1 MKKTLFVALI
11 ILISSGLVI
20 DKTYSQPL
28 TTNQYAIAKM
38 KEELAKYKGDQS
50 IYMSLCLLYS
60 REKDYSNMLDMMN
73 QVVKKFPKDSS
84 IIATINDYALEYL
97 KEGNY
102 DIALKIIDITLSKYK
117 RDQDAAIIR
126 SEILLKQNKINENIS
141 FLESFLK
148 RNPEEDLLYEKLADS
163 YIYKQ
168 DYTNAF
174 KTIRTIQD
182 KKIDNIYYYF
192 LEAMLLQMTDKQ
204 KSLEYFNAYFE
215 KLQFVEEYQPRIK
228 TAKRIY
234 ELLQSSDVSVNDY
247 EELLDYMK
255 TSNVPKS
262 YILLQARYALKMFP
276 NNPYL
281 KTVITDIYAETG
293 IKET

>member
-1 MKKTLFVALI
+1 MKTKLLITLIL
-11 ILISSGLVI
+11 LISSGVAI
-20 DKTYSQPL
+20 DKACSQPL

-50 IYMSLCLLYS
+50 LYMSLCMLYS
-60 REKDYSNMLDMMN
+60 REKEYANMLDMMN
-73 QVVKKFPKDSS
+73 QVVKKFSKDSS
-84 IIATINDYALEYL
+84 ITATINDYALEYL
-97 KEGNY
+97 KNGNY

-141 FLESFLK
+141 FLESFLR
-148 RNPEEDLLYEKLADS
+148 RNPEEDLLYERLADS

-204 KSLEYFNAYFE
+204 KSLDYFNAYFE
-215 KLQFVEEYQPRIK
+215 KLQYVEEYEPRVK

-234 ELLQSSDVSVNDY
+234 ELLQSSDATINDY

-262 YILLQARYALKMFP
+262 YILLQARYALTLFP
-276 NNPYL
+276 DNSYL

-293 IKET
+293 IKES